1 MSQRVWKGLQRKE
14 ERRIVLV
21 TGHVRQCFTLCE
33 VTTKT
38 LRSKD
43 NLGSKKNG
51 KTGGGKTVMSSKED
65 SAQKSSIFEFYVYCL
80 TCWFSW
86 ELSGVRRSAII
97 TISIWPMKTLMSLNL
112 CGFKKNNNQLTSYF
126 EIILIYR
133 KLTKTGQKIS
143 VYFYPSL
150 TSPKTPCPF
159 RPQKPSGVRV
169 RSLLGWEYCG
179 FSLR

>member
-1 MSQRVWKGLQRKE
+1 MERITKEGRKE
-14 ERRIVLV
+14 NCFGNWWCLAVLYL
-21 TGHVRQCFTLCE
+21 TE

-51 KTGGGKTVMSSKED
+51 KTGGGKTVMSSKGD
-65 SAQKSSIFEFYVYCL
+65 SAQKSTSFEFYVYCF

-86 ELSGVRRSAII
+86 QPSGVRRSAII

-112 CGFKKNNNQLTSYF
+112 CGFEKKKKTQLTSYF

-133 KLTKTGQKIS
+133 KLTKTGQKVF
-143 VYFYPSL
+143 VYFSSL
-150 TSPKTPCPF
+150 TSPKTSCPF
-159 RPQKPSGVRV
+159 WSQKPSGVRCLTTWMRV
-169 RSLLGWEYCG
+169 LWLFLKVKAYC
-179 FSLR
+179 